1 MKKLIVTTVIF
12 VFLLFLSNGIQAQ
25 TTQTQLNQLELMK
38 QFLGTWQGN
47 AGKDTVEVWDCHQ
60 YGKAFIINVS
70 NVIKGQKTPLYV
82 NNVGFDTRDGK
93 IKGYALWPN
102 GDYTTWIAVF
112 NPEKKFSGDLLDSF
126 TPGSTWGKFE
136 MVIVNPKEWTW
147 RYFNSNGVKTSEI
160 QFAKVK

>member
-1 MKKLIVTTVIF
+1 MKKLCLIMTA
-12 VFLLFLSNGIQAQ
+12 VFFLVCSIGVQAQ

-47 AGKDTVEVWDCHQ
+47 AGKDTVEVWDCQQ

-82 NNVGFDTRDGK
+82 NNVGFDARDGK

-102 GDYTTWIAVF
+102 GDYITWIALF

-126 TPGSTWGKFE
+126 IPGTAWGKFE

-147 RYFNSNGVKTSEI
+147 RYFDSKGVKTSEI
-160 QFAKVK
+160 QFVKVK

>member
-1 MKKLIVTTVIF
+1 MKKLCLTMIA
-12 VFLLFLSNGIQAQ
+12 VFFLVCSIGVQAQ

-38 QFLGTWQGN
+38 QFLGTWQGS
-47 AGKDTVEVWDCHQ
+47 AGKDTVEVWDCQQ

-102 GDYTTWIAVF
+102 GDYTTWIALF
-112 NPEKKFSGDLLDSF
+112 NPEKKFSGDLLDSYI
-126 TPGSTWGKFE
+126 PGTAWGKFE
-136 MVIVNPKEWTW
+136 MVIVNTKEWTW
-147 RYFNSNGVKTSEI
+147 RYFDSKGVKTSEI
-160 QFAKVK
+160 QFVKVK